1 MKPSHLA
8 LAVAVFAGLSAFARA
23 ADPAPAP
30 THVPPSLFKLADPEL
45 EITVWATTPQL
56 KNPTNIDTDQ
66 YGRIW
71 VAEGV
76 NYRSQN
82 NRQPA
87 GDRIVVLEDTD
98 GDGVADKSWVFV
110 QEPFLHAPMGICVID
125 NKVFEIGRAHV

>member
-45 EITVWATTPQL
+45 EITVSATTPQL

-76 NYRSQN
+76 N
-82 NRQPA
+82 
-87 GDRIVVLEDTD
+87 
-98 GDGVADKSWVFV
+98 
-110 QEPFLHAPMGICVID
+110 
-125 NKVFEIGRAHV
+125 